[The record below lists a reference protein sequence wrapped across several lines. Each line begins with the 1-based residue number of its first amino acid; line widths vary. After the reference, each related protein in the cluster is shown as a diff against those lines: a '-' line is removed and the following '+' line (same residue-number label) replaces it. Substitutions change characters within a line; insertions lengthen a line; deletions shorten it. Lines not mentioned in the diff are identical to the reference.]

1 MGASRNK
8 TWRVLVTI
16 ACLALLLGIPLPHI
30 DSDAVLSG
38 EVAKNILETGDWLTL
53 HFPANYHPD
62 LVVDKPPLTFWVMA
76 ISMRLG
82 GQNNAVLRIGSLLF
96 TILLVLA
103 VYTIARR
110 DLREE
115 EALMAALIIPTFL
128 QIFYSSALVPQ
139 HDMLITLFITL
150 AFHAYLRY
158 RRERAGWWMALAG
171 LWTGLAVL
179 TKGVLLLPLV
189 TSIAIVDALVAWWSG
204 ERPIVRFRHLAGGA
218 VAFAL
223 VAAPW
228 YIIEVMRVG
237 SPFVRMMLIDA
248 GSIGRLR
255 HSFLGPGLVPTRGFL
270 ALLVAYVPL
279 LLIGMLPW
287 TGLLP
292 GAVRE
297 GWRSLR
303 VGPPAVR
310 LCAVWFALYFL
321 VLSVSQGDRIA
332 RYLLPC
338 YPPLAVLAGRS
349 LTGALDGRTR
359 LQAVTFVGP
368 ILGVGLLGA
377 GIWVA
382 SGSFPREM
390 HFYTPMLLPGLI
402 ALALATL
409 ASWALA
415 ARARNRQAIAVLAAG
430 ALLSYAVTYAMILQ
444 RWNRLWPWPAVGAAV
459 NRLYHPGDMV
469 VVVGVHEVEAN
480 FAAYWIRAKLEPVNE
495 SAFRDAW
502 RHRRVF
508 ALLAP
513 DQLAHFSDSPPP
525 IVLVR
530 TPLGWGLVTNR

>member
-1 MGASRNK
+1 MVSSHNT
-8 TWRVLVTI
+8 TWRVLVTV
-16 ACLALLLGIPLPHI
+16 ACLALLLGLPLPHI

-76 ISMRLG
+76 ISTRLG
-82 GQNNAVLRIGSLLF
+82 GQNNAALRIGSLLF
-96 TILLVLA
+96 AILLVLA
-103 VYTIARR
+103 VYAIARR
-110 DLREE
+110 DLRED
-115 EALMAALIIPTFL
+115 EALMAALLVATFL

-139 HDMLITLFITL
+139 HDMLMTLFITL
-150 AFHAYLRY
+150 AVQAYLRY
-158 RRERAGWWMALAG
+158 RQGGAGWWMALTG

-189 TSIAIVDALVAWWSG
+189 AGIAVVDALIGWWSG
-204 ERPIVRFRHLAGGA
+204 ERPMLRFRHLVAGA
-218 VAFAL
+218 LVFAL

-228 YIIEVMRVG
+228 YIVEVMRVG
-237 SPFVRMMLIDA
+237 SPFVRVMLIDE

-303 VGPPAVR
+303 LGPPAVR

-321 VLSVSQGDRIA
+321 ALSVSQGDRIA

-349 LTGALDGRTR
+349 LTGALDGRAR
-359 LQAVTFVGP
+359 LPAATFVGP
-368 ILGVGLLGA
+368 LLGVGLLVA
-377 GIWVA
+377 GLWVA
-382 SGSFPREM
+382 TRSFPREM

-402 ALALATL
+402 ALALAAL

-415 ARARNRQAIAVLAAG
+415 AQGRSRQAIAILAAG
-430 ALLSYAVTYAMILQ
+430 ALLSYAVTYAMILE
-444 RWNRLWPWPAVGAAV
+444 RWDRLWPWPAVGAAV

-480 FAAYWIRAKLEPVNE
+480 FAAYWIQAKLEPVDE
-495 SAFRDAW
+495 TAFRDAW
-502 RHRRVF
+502 QHRRVF

-513 DQLAHFSDSPPP
+513 DQLDHLSDSPPP
-525 IVLVR
+525 VVLVR